1 MWDVGGGGRRVGC
14 GQQTLG
20 EKINPNPAFRA
31 SKWRPANEAGV
42 CTYDFGAMS
51 PRSPVHMITTTWSLA
66 QPRRGSHESNESK
79 GSKGSKSM
87 ISGTGYHSF

>member
-1 MWDVGGGGRRVGC
+1 MGC

-51 PRSPVHMITTTWSLA
+51 PRSHDHMITTTWSLA
-66 QPRRGSHESNESK
+66 QPRHGSHESNAK
-79 GSKGSKSM
+79 QRKHVKQRKQRKQ
-87 ISGTGYHSF
+87 IDDFW